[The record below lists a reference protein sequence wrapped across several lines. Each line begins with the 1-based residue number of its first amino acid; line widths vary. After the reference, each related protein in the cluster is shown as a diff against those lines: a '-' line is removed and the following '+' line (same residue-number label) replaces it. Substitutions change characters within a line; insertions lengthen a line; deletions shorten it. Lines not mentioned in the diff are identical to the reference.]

1 LQTPFVSV
9 TIRDVARAAGVSAA
23 TVSRALTGRELVR
36 PETRE
41 RVQRVA
47 GELGYQHNRAAR
59 ALSAGRTGTIGLIVP
74 DLANPYFPSVIKGM
88 QGRAREAD
96 LAVIVADTDEDAQA
110 ELTLVRAMS
119 HQVDGIVLASPRM
132 GDNDLRIVSEQVP
145 VVLLNA
151 RVGRIGSVTVD
162 NVDGV
167 WQAAVHLVALGHR
180 RIGYVAG
187 PVTSWANRERLRGLR
202 AATAASMV
210 ELVEF
215 DGVLPRFEGGV
226 ASTEQALA
234 SGVTAVVAYNDLVA
248 LGLLSGL
255 AARGIDVPGRLSVV
269 GIDDI
274 VAASMVHP
282 ALTTV
287 ALPGQLT
294 GRAGVELLLQLIS
307 EPGST
312 ARRELPTK
320 LVVRGSTGP
329 PLEME

>member
-1 LQTPFVSV
+1 
-9 TIRDVARAAGVSAA
+9 
-23 TVSRALTGRELVR
+23 VSRALTGRELVR

-41 RVQRVA
+41 RVQRAA
-47 GELGYQHNRAAR
+47 GELGYEHNRAAR
-59 ALSAGRTGTIGLIVP
+59 ALSSGRTGTIGLIVP

-110 ELTLVRAMS
+110 ELALVRAMS
-119 HQVDGIVLASPRM
+119 RQVDGIVLASPRM
-132 GDNDLRIVSEQVP
+132 GDDDLRIVAAQVP

-167 WQAAVHLVALGHR
+167 WQAVVHLVALGHR

-187 PVTSWANRERLRGLR
+187 PATSWANRERLRGLR
-202 AATAASMV
+202 AATAASLV
-210 ELVEF
+210 ELVEL
-215 DGVLPRFEGGV
+215 DAVLPRFDGGV
-226 ASTEQALA
+226 ASADQVLA

-248 LGLLSGL
+248 LGLLSRL
-255 AARGIDVPGRLSVV
+255 AARGVDVPGRLSVIGV
-269 GIDDI
+269 DDI

-287 ALPGQLT
+287 ALPSQLT
-294 GRAGVELLLQLIS
+294 GRAGVDLLLQLMS
-307 EPGST
+307 EPGSA
-312 ARRELPTK
+312 ARRELPTQ